1 LAEPDEFAEA
11 LLDQISVETDEEK
24 NIAGM
29 ISKISDD
36 PEFCTSFESTEDVAD
51 RLFSEYAKKASEF
64 TGMPIPEPLN
74 VEHAELLEFKRLK
87 GRKVFTGGKSRD
99 YVDRLFMAVAS
110 SNIDDIAGLVISD
123 PARYLVYST
132 YAKNYLS
139 QISTTYGDILNDTI
153 YLNKFI
159 LDSYPKIILYKHGKP
174 FEAMADTVKSGYRG
188 AIKMTLL
195 EEIIHSTQKNLSAIN
210 SKAVSEVNAI
220 NEDCAKMILDL
231 DDNSAARLYEYLQ
244 LQTVPDEFPLAKK
257 ANLFFFLDPN
267 FFLAQQLGPDIMTFS
282 GIKIDPKI
290 SEGAP
295 GLLEIYQRW
304 LQPMQSHHAAFTVM
318 EGMAEFAVQT
328 MLADDVDFGNYLSTF
343 MGTDFSSYS
352 VRKSIGRDFTD
363 TVYRMIGKSTFEI
376 LDKNPPTTRE
386 LKDPAS
392 YIQRISA

>member
-1 LAEPDEFAEA
+1 MAEPDEFAEA

-24 NIAGM
+24 NIADM
-29 ISKISDD
+29 VSKIDDD
-36 PEFCTSFESTEDVAD
+36 PEFGISFESTSSIAGS
-51 RLFSEYAKKASEF
+51 LFSEYAGKASEF
-64 TGMPIPEPLN
+64 AGMPVPETLK

-87 GRKVFTGGKSRD
+87 GRKVFAGSESRD
-99 YVDRLFMAVAS
+99 YVDKLFTAVAS
-110 SNIDDIAGLVISD
+110 GSIDGIAGLVISD

-139 QISTTYGDILNDTI
+139 QISTTYGDILGDTI

-159 LDSYPKIILYKHGKP
+159 LDSYPKIILYKQGRP

-188 AIKMTLL
+188 AVKMTLL
-195 EEIIHSTQKNLSAIN
+195 EEIVHSMQKNLNAMN

-220 NEDCAKMILDL
+220 NEDCANMILELGDG
-231 DDNSAARLYEYLQ
+231 SAARLYEYLQ

-282 GIKIDPKI
+282 GIRIDPKI

-304 LQPMQSHHAAFTVM
+304 LHPMQRHHAAFAVM
-318 EGMAEFAVQT
+318 EGMAEFAVQK
-328 MLADDVDFGNYLSTF
+328 MLADDADFGNYLSTF
-343 MGTDFSSYS
+343 MGTDFTSYR
-352 VRKSIGRDFTD
+352 VRKSIGRDFTEAAYGRLGRD
-363 TVYRMIGKSTFEI
+363 AFEI
-376 LDKNPPTTRE
+376 LDKDPPTTHE

-392 YIQRISA
+392 YIQRIS